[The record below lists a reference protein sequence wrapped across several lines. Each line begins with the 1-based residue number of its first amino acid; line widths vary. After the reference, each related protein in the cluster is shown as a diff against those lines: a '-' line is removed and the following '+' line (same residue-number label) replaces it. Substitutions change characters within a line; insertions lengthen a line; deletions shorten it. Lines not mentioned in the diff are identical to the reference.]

1 MKVNFLLAE
10 VIENPVTDTYKYDSD
25 EVNNVSTILAR
36 TYDED
41 KVQEL
46 ICKPANARNNEIPL
60 VGEHVL
66 IFQGTNDFSTADKF
80 RRQWYYFPAYNI
92 QSNINHNA
100 LPGITELQTSNVN
113 APGAQ
118 EALGKS
124 FKEKSISKL
133 QYFEGD
139 SIIEGRF
146 GNSIRLGS
154 TVNNGDYTLKPTW
167 SSTIDGD
174 PIIIISNKHLD
185 KDNKQFTIESFKND
199 SSAFYLTSMQQLTD
213 LSLHQQPTKSES
225 VSKFKGSQLVG
236 DANRIIL
243 RAKTDSIILDSPNRI
258 TLGAPEIRI
267 GKENAAHPLVKG
279 DILRMILNDLVAVL
293 NAGYIGPAGM
303 VSVPIQQSKLIKL
316 LNKIGKLNSVNHYFD
331 K

>member
-1 MKVNFLLAE
+1 MLVSFLLAE
-10 VIENPVTDTYKYDSD
+10 VIENTVTDTYKYDSD
-25 EVNNVSTILAR
+25 EVNNVSTILVR

-66 IFQGTNDFSTADKF
+66 IFQGTNEFSTADKF
-80 RRQWYYFPAYNI
+80 RRQWYYFPAYNV
-92 QSNINHNA
+92 QSDINNNA
-100 LPGITELQTSNVN
+100 LPGIAEIQTSNVN
-113 APGAQ
+113 ATGTQ
-118 EALGKS
+118 NDLGKS

-139 SIIEGRF
+139 SILEGRF

-154 TVNNGDYTLKPTW
+154 TVNNGTYSLQPTW
-167 SSTIDGD
+167 QGTADGD
-174 PIIIISNKHLD
+174 PIIIISNAHTD
-185 KDNKQFTIESFKND
+185 KRNKEFTIESLND
-199 SSAFYLTSMQQLTD
+199 DASSFYLTSMQQLVD
-213 LSLHQQPTKSES
+213 LKLFRNPTKSS
-225 VSKFKGSQLVG
+225 PVSKFKTSQLIG

-258 TLGAPEIRI
+258 TLGTPEVRI
-267 GKENAAHPLVKG
+267 GAENAGHPLVKG
-279 DILRMILNDLVAVL
+279 DRLKMILNDLVAVI
-293 NAGYIGPAGM
+293 NAGVIGPAGIA
-303 VSVPIQQSKLIKL
+303 SAPLQQGKLISIL
-316 LNKIGKLNSVNHYFD
+316 TDIGKLNSDRHYFD

>member
-1 MKVNFLLAE
+1 MRVNFLLAE
-10 VIENPVTDTYKYDSD
+10 VLENTITDTYKYNEEDANS
-25 EVNNVSTILAR
+25 NISTVLVR

-66 IFQGTNDFSTADKF
+66 IFQGTNDFSTADRF

-100 LPGITELQTSNVN
+100 LPGIAEIQTSNVN
-113 APGAQ
+113 ATGTQ
-118 EALGKS
+118 NELGKS

-139 SIIEGRF
+139 SILEGRF

-154 TVNNGDYTLKPTW
+154 TVNNGNYTLKPTW

-185 KDNKQFTIESFKND
+185 KDTNEFTIESFKND

-213 LSLHQQPTKSES
+213 LTLHQQPTKSES
-225 VSKFKGSQLVG
+225 VSKF
-236 DANRIIL
+236 
-243 RAKTDSIILDSPNRI
+243 
-258 TLGAPEIRI
+258 
-267 GKENAAHPLVKG
+267 
-279 DILRMILNDLVAVL
+279 
-293 NAGYIGPAGM
+293 
-303 VSVPIQQSKLIKL
+303 
-316 LNKIGKLNSVNHYFD
+316 
-331 K
+331 